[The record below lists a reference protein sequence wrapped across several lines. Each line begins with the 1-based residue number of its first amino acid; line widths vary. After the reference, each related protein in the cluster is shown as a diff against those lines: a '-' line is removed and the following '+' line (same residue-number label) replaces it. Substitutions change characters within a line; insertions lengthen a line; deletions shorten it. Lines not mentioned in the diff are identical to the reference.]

1 MLYSF
6 LNDIS
11 WVVNLRTPYLTPLF
25 EFFTWLGYRD
35 FLFMFIPFVYWCF
48 DRKIFGRLVIIVFF
62 TAIINSLLKD
72 IFQDPRPDFSLNIDP
87 WLQTEASFGFPSGHT
102 QIAVVIW
109 LYIALV
115 AKNSI
120 VRTVSILFLLGVPLS
135 RIYLGVH
142 DIGDVL
148 GGMIFGLITL
158 YLASIVYKNIEI
170 GKINFTIFTQYAGL
184 IIIFIIL
191 YFLWP
196 SDHETTIVTGIGGL
210 IIGFFIGKNIDYKYF
225 NFKRIPNTYFHYF
238 SCFFA
243 LTIFILLNEFLEL
256 GFELVSLPIWFES
269 SVSSL
274 ILGLYISFI
283 GLYLLSKIKLQSSR

>member
-120 VRTVSILFLLGVPLS
+120 IRTVSILFLLGVPLS

-256 GFELVSLPIWFES
+256 GFELMSLPTWFES

-283 GLYLLSKIKLQSSR
+283 GLYLLSKIRLQSSR

>member
-87 WLQTEASFGFPSGHT
+87 WLQTETSFGFPSGHT

-142 DIGDVL
+142 DVGDVL

-184 IIIFIIL
+184 MFIFIIL

-225 NFKRIPNTYFHYF
+225 NFKRMPNSYFHYF
-238 SCFFA
+238 SCFLA
-243 LTIFILLNEFLEL
+243 LINFILLNEFLEL

>member
-243 LTIFILLNEFLEL
+243 LIIFILLNEFLEL
-256 GFELVSLPIWFES
+256 GFELMSLPTWFES

-283 GLYLLSKIKLQSSR
+283 GLYLLSKIRLQSSR

>member
-1 MLYSF
+1 MC
-6 LNDIS
+6 I
-11 WVVNLRTPYLTPLF
+11 
-25 EFFTWLGYRD
+25 RD
-35 FLFMFIPFVYWCF
+35 
-48 DRKIFGRLVIIVFF
+48 R
-62 TAIINSLLKD
+62 LKD

-243 LTIFILLNEFLEL
+243 LIIFILLNEFLEL
-256 GFELVSLPIWFES
+256 GFELMSLPTWFES

-283 GLYLLSKIKLQSSR
+283 GLYLLSKIRLQSSR

>member
-87 WLQTEASFGFPSGHT
+87 WLQTETSFGFPSGHT

-120 VRTVSILFLLGVPLS
+120 IRTVSILFLLGVPLS

-256 GFELVSLPIWFES
+256 GFELMSLPTWFES

-283 GLYLLSKIKLQSSR
+283 GLYLLSKIRLQSSR

>member
-142 DIGDVL
+142 DVGDVL

-256 GFELVSLPIWFES
+256 GFELMSLPTWFES

>member
-48 DRKIFGRLVIIVFF
+48 DRKIFGRLVVIVFF

-120 VRTVSILFLLGVPLS
+120 IRTVSILFLLGVPLS

-256 GFELVSLPIWFES
+256 GFELMSLPTWFES

>member
-48 DRKIFGRLVIIVFF
+48 DRKIFGRLVVIVFF

-120 VRTVSILFLLGVPLS
+120 IRTVSILFLLGVPLS

-256 GFELVSLPIWFES
+256 GFELMSLPTWFES

-283 GLYLLSKIKLQSSR
+283 GLYLLSKIRLQSSR

>member
-48 DRKIFGRLVIIVFF
+48 DRKIFGRLVVIVFF

-256 GFELVSLPIWFES
+256 GFELMSLPTWFES

-283 GLYLLSKIKLQSSR
+283 GLYLLSKIRLQSSR

>member
-256 GFELVSLPIWFES
+256 GFELMSLPTWFES

>member
-225 NFKRIPNTYFHYF
+225 NFRRIPNTYFHYF

-256 GFELVSLPIWFES
+256 GFELMSLPTWFES

>member
-11 WVVNLRTPYLTPLF
+11 WVVNIRTPYLTPLF

-256 GFELVSLPIWFES
+256 GFELMSLPTWFES

>member
-142 DIGDVL
+142 DVGDVL

-184 IIIFIIL
+184 MFIFIIL

-225 NFKRIPNTYFHYF
+225 NFKRIPNIYFHYL

-243 LTIFILLNEFLEL
+243 LIIFILLNEILEL

>member
-184 IIIFIIL
+184 MFIFIIL

-256 GFELVSLPIWFES
+256 GFELMSLPTWFES